1 MSFIRDKLHY
11 IYIVIMIS
19 LHEFTIKKTDDSD
32 TTSLF
37 EIGPLPTGYG
47 HTLGNILRRILTSS
61 VPGAAITAVKIDGVQ
76 HEYSGLAGVSE
87 DILPV
92 LLSLKNVI
100 FLMKTEEPV
109 TLKLS
114 ASGSKGKV
122 VEVKASDIEKNADV
136 EVINSDYVITKLTD
150 EKTKFNLEIRVERGI
165 GYRLPDENVR
175 QEIGMLPVDAIFSPV
190 NLVKIEVVPTRVGQK
205 TDLDQLNLY
214 VETNGSLTP
223 SDALNITSNIMD
235 QMATNFVKQTQD
247 MISGKVITSLPVE
260 STEQPAID
268 DEQEEVSP
276 VFVSDLN
283 LSTRLTNALLRAGF
297 DDLRKLEGFTEEEVA
312 NIRGMGEKSLEEL
325 LKTLKKH
332 EVNLI

>member
-1 MSFIRDKLHY
+1 
-11 IYIVIMIS
+11 MIS
-19 LHEFTIKKTDDSD
+19 LHEFTIKKSEDKDNS
-32 TTSLF
+32 SLF

-61 VPGAAITAVKIDGVQ
+61 VPGAAVTAVKIDGVQ

-114 ASGSKGKV
+114 AQGAKGKV
-122 VEVKASDIEKNADV
+122 VEVTAGDMEKNSDV
-136 EVINSDYVITKLTD
+136 EVVNKDYVITKITD
-150 EKTKFNLEIRVERGI
+150 EKTKFNIEVRVERGI

-190 NLVKIEVVPTRVGQK
+190 KLVKIEVVPTRVGQK

-214 VETNGSLTP
+214 VQTNGSLTP
-223 SDALNITSNIMD
+223 ADALNIASNILDEMSN
-235 QMATNFVKQTQD
+235 NFVKQTQD

-260 STEQPAID
+260 STEQPVKED
-268 DEQEEVSP
+268 SEEEVSP

-332 EVNLI
+332 EINLI